1 MAERGFLPMR
11 RSKLRRAGSIA
22 AAYLL
27 VAALAVLGW
36 LWHSLPAE
44 ILLEP
49 GQHPYPAPFAYVQP
63 LRTAGSRNAASTQA
77 AGSYQA
83 TLSIGGWLPV
93 KTVRALVETRPVVT
107 VCGTPFGVRCSPRA
121 RLIVGVFRT

>member
-1 MAERGFLPMR
+1 MR

-27 VAALAVLGW
+27 VAAMAVLCW

-49 GQHPYPAPFAYVQP
+49 GQTLTLPRFAYVQP

-83 TLSIGGWLPV
+83 TLRVAARQDCARSGGN
-93 KTVRALVETRPVVT
+93 TSGGNSVRYA
-107 VCGTPFGVRCSPRA
+107 
-121 RLIVGVFRT
+121 FRR

>member
-1 MAERGFLPMR
+1 MR

-49 GQHPYPAPFAYVQP
+49 GQTLTLPRFAYVQP
-63 LRTAGSRNAASTQA
+63 LRTAGSRNAAIGFLAEEVEAWIALQA
-77 AGSYQA
+77 ATA
-83 TLSIGGWLPV
+83 
-93 KTVRALVETRPVVT
+93 RVER
-107 VCGTPFGVRCSPRA
+107 
-121 RLIVGVFRT
+121 

>member
-1 MAERGFLPMR
+1 MR

-22 AAYLL
+22 ATYLL

-49 GQHPYPAPFAYVQP
+49 GQTLTLPRFAYVQP
-63 LRTAGSRNAASTQA
+63 LQMCIRDSCMAKAAKNAARHKPMRCLRVICRLRCCKA
-77 AGSYQA
+77 CRL
-83 TLSIGGWLPV
+83 LSFGNDLLYHALGRIGKVCMFFSCLN
-93 KTVRALVETRPVVT
+93 RAIV
-107 VCGTPFGVRCSPRA
+107 VRC
-121 RLIVGVFRT
+121 L